1 MITRDTFFIGA
12 RWVRPAGSG
21 SINVVSPITEEPI
34 GRVPDST
41 PADIDEAVTAARRA
55 FDIGPWPRMSL
66 SERGEFLLRMAELL
80 EPRIAE
86 TINLQINEMGGTR
99 KFIQAVTG
107 SPKARVR
114 HAIDVARKLPLR
126 EVRDGYLGKVV
137 VLREPIGVVA
147 GIIPWNAPFASVM
160 SKMLPALLTGCPI
173 IIKPS
178 PETPLS
184 AYVIADALDQVGLP
198 PGTISIIHGGRE
210 VGEYLVSHPG
220 IDKVSFTGST
230 AAGRRV
236 GSICGDQIKPVT
248 LELGGKSAAIVLDDV
263 DLGRALPALIGS
275 SMPNNGQACV
285 ATTRILA
292 PQSRYQELVDRLT
305 ASIGSM
311 KVGNP
316 LEDDT
321 DFGPLV
327 ASRQRDRVE
336 GYIKAGIDAGAR
348 IALGGGRPPIK
359 KGWYVEPTVF
369 THVDNS
375 MRIAQEEI
383 FGPVVVVMPYST
395 VDEAIR
401 IANDSE
407 YGLGG
412 GVFTTNVERGLSVAA
427 QLRTGSCVIND
438 GLLAGGGGPFGGYKK
453 SGIGRESGPEGIA
466 NYYQLKSVSL
476 PPGLNFNHPGRTA
489 NT

>member
-21 SINVVSPITEEPI
+21 SIDVISPITEEPI

-41 PADIDEAVTAARRA
+41 PADIDRAVTAARRA
-55 FDIGPWPRMSL
+55 FDVGPWPRMSL

-80 EPRIAE
+80 EPRIPEA
-86 TINLQINEMGGTR
+86 IDLQINEMGGTR
-99 KFIQAVTG
+99 KFIQTFTPP
-107 SPKARVR
+107 PKPQVQ
-114 HAIDVARKLPLR
+114 HAIDVAREIPLR

-137 VLREPIGVVA
+137 VFREPIGVVA
-147 GIIPWNAPFASVM
+147 GIIPWNGPFAAVM

-184 AYVIADALDQVGLP
+184 AYLIADALDQVGLP
-198 PGTISIIHGGRE
+198 PGTISIVPGGRE

-220 IDKVSFTGST
+220 VDKVTFTGST

-236 GSICGDQIKPVT
+236 GAICGEQIKPVT
-248 LELGGKSAAIVLDDV
+248 LELGGKSAAIVLEDV
-263 DLGRALPALIGS
+263 DLDRDLPVLIHS

-305 ASIGSM
+305 AAIGSM

-316 LEDDT
+316 LEHDT
-321 DFGPLV
+321 DFGPLA

-336 GYIKAGIDAGAR
+336 GYIKAGVDAGAR

-359 KGWYVEPTVF
+359 RGWYVEPTVF
-369 THVDNS
+369 THVNNS

-383 FGPVVVVMPYST
+383 FGPVVVVMAYST
-395 VDEAIR
+395 LDEAIR
-401 IANDSE
+401 TANDSE

-412 GVFTTNVERGLSVAA
+412 GVFTSNIERGLCVAA
-427 QLRTGSCVIND
+427 QLKTGSCVIND
-438 GLLAGGGGPFGGYKK
+438 GLLAGGGGPFGGYKR
-453 SGIGRESGPEGIA
+453 SGIGREFGPEGVA
-466 NYYQLKSVSL
+466 NHYQLKSVSL
-476 PPGLNFNHPGRTA
+476 PPGINLDPS
-489 NT
+489 